1 MFNLKI
7 DKMKKLVYVIAV
19 VLGGIV
25 LNAAEAPKVQDMLM
39 EELIIQDFTEI
50 STSDLPQ
57 AVIDALTTDFP
68 SATLNKAYVNGEGQ
82 YKLEIAKED
91 GSTAELYAD
100 AEGNWLEM

>member
-1 MFNLKI
+1 
-7 DKMKKLVYVIAV
+7 MKKLVYVIAI

-25 LNAAEAPKVQDMLM
+25 VNATEAPKIQNVLM
-39 EELIIQDFTEI
+39 EQVSVQDFTEI
-50 STSDLPQ
+50 ATSDLPQ

-68 SATLNKAYVNGEGQ
+68 SATLNKAYVNSEGQ

-91 GSTAELYAD
+91 GSTAALYAD

>member
-1 MFNLKI
+1 
-7 DKMKKLVYVIAV
+7 MKKLVYVIAI

-25 LNAAEAPKVQDMLM
+25 LNAAEVPKIQNVLM
-39 EELIIQDFTEI
+39 EQLSAQDFTEI
-50 STSDLPQ
+50 ATSDLPQ

-68 SATLNKAYVNGEGQ
+68 SATLNKAYVNSEGQ

-91 GSTAELYAD
+91 GSTAALYAD

>member
-1 MFNLKI
+1 
-7 DKMKKLVYVIAV
+7 MKKLVYVIAI

-25 LNAAEAPKVQDMLM
+25 LNAAEVPKVQDMLM
-39 EELIIQDFTEI
+39 EEFIIQDFTEI
-50 STSDLPQ
+50 ATSDLPQ

-68 SATLNKAYVNGEGQ
+68 SATLNKAYVNSEGQ

-91 GSTAELYAD
+91 GSTAALYAD

>member
-1 MFNLKI
+1 
-7 DKMKKLVYVIAV
+7 MKKLVYVTAI

-25 LNAAEAPKVQDMLM
+25 VNAAEAPKIQNVLM
-39 EELIIQDFTEI
+39 EQVSVQDFTEI
-50 STSDLPQ
+50 ATSDLPQ

-68 SATLNKAYVNGEGQ
+68 SATLNKAYVNSEGQ

-91 GSTAELYAD
+91 GSTAALYAD